1 MQWSWHAQSSTA
13 TPGAY
18 AILEKAVAL
27 IQGKIA
33 AMKQQSQ
40 APNAAEASPGVQQ
53 SNHLSAQQRADYIQQ
68 LTKELQQT
76 QERLASAESKAK
88 SNLYQKV
95 TVVQRYHF
103 SSQLQ
108 RMSVLCKCYRSGS
121 SEGEWYAFVKGSPEA
136 IGSLL
141 LSEQTPSWYK
151 ATYEKLARRGLRVL
165 ALAYK
170 KVNLSLTD
178 KNKSKDLTRAAV
190 ECDLSFG
197 GFIAFEC
204 KTRADSKVVVQSLQQ
219 SGHTVAMLTGDSL
232 LTSLHIAKQVSICSE
247 GNKTLILSSTT
258 CSESGNSSSV
268 SVPKPCWL
276 LRNEATNSDEVVPFS
291 VETLEDKSKIYDL
304 LTTEQELLAV
314 IEATGGKQS
323 SLWQYIDC
331 FKVFARMSP
340 PGKATVIRAIQNPD
354 FNLIDDQQ
362 QGDVKPKKVA
372 SAYNKTTKRKGRA
385 DAQVLMC
392 GDGGNDVGALKQAD
406 VGLALLAGHANTNTT
421 DDVSASKAVI
431 VDNSNRVDG
440 GGGKSMS
447 AEDSLNAHEKT
458 LQKRTEAFNQ
468 ARVMHM
474 KQFQA
479 TYQKQQAAEY
489 QNSIREL
496 TDKGEIMKIW
506 SLTKD
511 NAMKLKKA
519 LEDENRRYMAVHGHV
534 WDPKDGD
541 GLGGAAGAG
550 GLQGL
555 MQQLEA
561 SGAADS
567 SSAGQLPTLRPGD
580 ASIAAPF
587 TSRTPSVRSVID
599 LIRQGRCTLL
609 SALMQQQI
617 MMLESII
624 SAYTL
629 SALSLHNARSSE
641 RQMMASSWLI
651 MIAAVSFSYASPLDQ
666 MHPLRPLRSLFH
678 PAIIFSI
685 LGQAA
690 IHITC
695 MTLAVRWSTDAMG
708 PEKLREVT
716 EFFKKVKTNE
726 IDKYSQCGED
736 DMVCQMQAYWS
747 APFLPNLLNTVVFLV
762 QTAMMIS
769 VFFTNYKGRPW
780 MKGMLENHFLFLSV
794 FLCVGG
800 VVAASWEFFPQLN
813 EIIQLTPFP
822 NDAFRYQVVAL
833 VMSTIAGTFLWDRIC
848 VLVFSPSH
856 FLAIWKEF
864 MKTTPADFVPIL
876 KTIGKILVG
885 LLLLGSGNILL
896 IIGAIY
902 FYRTYMMKPNAAMP
916 SAFTS

>member
-13 TPGAY
+13 SPGAH
-18 AILEKAVAL
+18 ATLEKAIAL
-27 IQGKIA
+27 IEAKIA
-33 AMKQQSQ
+33 SMKQQQQSSQ
-40 APNAAEASPGVQQ
+40 AENPAAGMPPSNQQ
-53 SNHLSAQQRADYIQQ
+53 MTVHQRAAFLEQ
-68 LTKELQQT
+68 LTQELQHAQD
-76 QERLASAESKAK
+76 RLTKAKSKAE

-108 RMSVLCKCYRSGS
+108 RMSVLCKCFK
-121 SEGEWYAFVKGSPEA
+121 SETSPGEWYAFVKGSPEA
-136 IGSLL
+136 IGALL
-141 LSEQTPSWYK
+141 LPDQTPSWYK

-170 KVNLSLTD
+170 KVNLSATD
-178 KNKSKDLTRAAV
+178 KNKSKDLTRTAV

-204 KTRADSKVVVQSLQQ
+204 KTRADSKIVVQSLQQ
-219 SGHTVAMLTGDSL
+219 SGHIVAMLTGDSL

-247 GNKTLILSSTT
+247 GNKTLVLSSS
-258 CSESGNSSSV
+258 SESGDNSSV
-268 SVPKPCWL
+268 SKPCWL
-276 LRNEATNSDEVVPFS
+276 LRNDLTDSDEVIPFS
-291 VETLEDKSKIYDL
+291 VETLEDNSKRFDL
-304 LTTEQELLAV
+304 LTTEKELLAV

-323 SLWQYIDC
+323 AVWQYIDC

-354 FNLIDDQQ
+354 FNLIDAADQQ
-362 QGDVKPKKVA
+362 QGDAKPKKVA
-372 SAYNKTTKRKGRA
+372 SAYSKTLKRKGRT
-385 DAQVLMC
+385 DAHVLMC

-421 DDVSASKAVI
+421 DDMSTSKLEKVN
-431 VDNSNRVDG
+431 NSNRPEGVT
-440 GGGKSMS
+440 
-447 AEDSLNAHEKT
+447 AEESLNAHEKT

-468 ARVMHM
+468 ARVLHM

-479 TYQKQQAAEY
+479 AYQKQQAIEY

-506 SLTKD
+506 SLTKE

-541 GLGGAAGAG
+541 GLGGAAGVG
-550 GLQGL
+550 GIQGL

-561 SGAADS
+561 SGGDS
-567 SSAGQLPTLRPGD
+567 ASAGQLPTLRPGD

-695 MTLAVRWSTDAMG
+695 MTLAVRWSTDVMG
-708 PEKLREVT
+708 PDKLKEVT

-813 EIIQLTPFP
+813 EMIQLTPFP
-822 NDAFRYQVVAL
+822 DDAFRYQVIAL

-856 FLAIWKEF
+856 FVAIWKEF
-864 MKTTPADFVPIL
+864 MKTTPADFVPIF

-902 FYRTYMMKPNAAMP
+902 FYRTYMMKPNAAIP